1 MNPTTI
7 IEKKE
12 QTKQD
17 ICPVC
22 GLNQKIFREMFGIA
36 DDEPTGCELHNE
48 PCPFCS
54 KRAVGD

>member
-12 QTKQD
+12 TEKQEV
-17 ICPVC
+17 CPVC
-22 GLNQKIFREMFGIA
+22 GLNQKVFREMFGIA

-54 KRAVGD
+54 KRAVEG